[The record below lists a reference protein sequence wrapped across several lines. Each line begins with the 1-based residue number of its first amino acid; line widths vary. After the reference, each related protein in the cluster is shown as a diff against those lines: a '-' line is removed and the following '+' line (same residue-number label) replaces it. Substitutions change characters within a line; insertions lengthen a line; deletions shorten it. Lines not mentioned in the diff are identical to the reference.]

1 MNAPLEKLIEISR
14 EYGKNKDFV
23 LGGGGNT
30 SFKDDRHL
38 WIKASGVSLADIT
51 EEGFVQLDRGK
62 LAVIAEAS
70 YSEDSDERERQV
82 MAHLQQAIVDPERGK
97 RPSVETSL
105 HNLIAYKYVVHMHPW
120 LVNALLCARNSA
132 RISHELFGNEALYIG
147 YTDPGYVLFKK
158 LSAEVEKYRQV
169 HGKDPQII
177 LLENHGIFIS
187 ADTTEEIRKLYQDVF
202 ERISSKIPQEFS
214 FETLEV
220 SDLATEVLPVIRMAL
235 SEQGLKIVSIR
246 NNTLIEHFTEDQT
259 RFQKISLPFTP
270 DQIVY
275 CKAKFIYIPN
285 VRTAGEVVS
294 SFLHQLERFRQEFGY
309 DPKIILIK
317 GMGLAAVDAHYNAV
331 QTALDVYEDLMKISY
346 FSEFF
351 GGPRFMTMDQISF
364 IDHWEVENY
373 RRKVSISDRQERLNG
388 KIALV
393 TGAAQGFGN
402 GIARGLFHENAHVV
416 IADINDEAGQQ
427 LADELNSKSG
437 KNKSLFVHADVSD
450 PESVKKMI
458 KSTVLAF
465 GGIDILISNAGI
477 LQAGSLDEMEPDVF
491 ERITRINYM
500 GYYLCA
506 KYASRIMKIQHEQS
520 PGHFMDIIQIN
531 SKSGLRGSNKNFAYA
546 GGKFGG
552 IGLTESFALEL
563 IPYRIKVNSICPGN
577 FFEGPL
583 WSDPRKGLFVQY
595 LQAGKVPGAKTIEDV
610 KAFYEQQVP
619 VGRGCRV
626 EDVMKAI
633 LYAIEQEYETG
644 QAIPVTGGQ
653 VMLK

>member
-1 MNAPLEKLIEISR
+1 MNASLEKLIEISR
-14 EYGKNKDFV
+14 DYGKNKDFV

-30 SFKDDRHL
+30 SYKDDHYL

-51 EEGFVQLDRGK
+51 EEGFVQLDRSK
-62 LAVIAEAS
+62 LTVIAETI

-82 MAHLQQAIVDPERGK
+82 MAHLYQAIVDPEKGK

-105 HNLIAYKYVVHMHPW
+105 HNLIAYTYVVHMHPW
-120 LVNALLCARNSA
+120 LVNALLCSRNSA
-132 RISHELFGNEALYIG
+132 RISHELFGDAALYIG

-177 LLENHGIFIS
+177 FLENHGIFIS
-187 ADTTEEIRKLYQDVF
+187 ADTTEEIRKLYQNVF
-202 ERISSKIPQEFS
+202 ERISSKIS
-214 FETLEV
+214 KDLTFETRNV
-220 SDLATEVLPVIRMAL
+220 PDLASEVLPAIRMAL
-235 SEQGLKIVSIR
+235 SVQGLKIVSIR
-246 NNTLIEHFTEDQT
+246 NNSLIEHFAEDQVH
-259 RFQKISLPFTP
+259 FQKISLPFTP

-275 CKAKFIYIPN
+275 CRAKYIYIHN
-285 VRTAGEVVS
+285 IRTSGEIVT

-317 GMGLAAVDAHYNAV
+317 GMGLVAVDAHYNAV

-346 FSEFF
+346 YSEFF
-351 GGPRFMTMDQISF
+351 GGPRFLTMDQISF

-373 RRKVSISDRQERLNG
+373 RRKVSVSDRQGRLNG

-402 GIARGLFHENAHVV
+402 GIARGLFNENAHVV

-427 LADELNSKSG
+427 LADELNSTSG

-450 PESVKKMI
+450 PESVKRMI
-458 KSTVLAF
+458 KNTVLAF

-506 KYASRIMKIQHEQS
+506 KYASRIMKIQYEHN

-563 IPYRIKVNSICPGN
+563 IPYHIKVNSICPGN

-583 WSDPRKGLFVQY
+583 WSDPHKGLFVQY

-619 VGRGCRV
+619 AGRGCRI

>member
-1 MNAPLEKLIEISR
+1 MNASLEKLIEISR

-30 SFKDDRHL
+30 SFKDDRYL

-82 MAHLQQAIVDPERGK
+82 MAHLHQAIVDPEKGK

-105 HNLIAYKYVVHMHPW
+105 HNLIAYTYVVHMHPW

-132 RISHELFGNEALYIG
+132 RISHELFGDEALYIG

-158 LSAEVEKYRQV
+158 LSAEIEKYRQV

-202 ERISSKIPQEFS
+202 ERISSKIPRKFS
-214 FETLEV
+214 FETREV
-220 SDLATEVLPVIRMAL
+220 PDHAADVLPAIRMAL

-246 NNTLIEHFTEDQT
+246 NNTLIEHFAEDQT
-259 RFQKISLPFTP
+259 RFQKVSLPFTP

-275 CKAKFIYIPN
+275 CKAKYIYIPN
-285 VRTAGEVVS
+285 AHTAGEVVS

-373 RRKVSISDRQERLNG
+373 RRKVSISDRQGRLNG

-506 KYASRIMKIQHEQS
+506 KYASRIMKIQHEQN

-619 VGRGCRV
+619 AGRGCRV

>member
-1 MNAPLEKLIEISR
+1 MLEKLIEISR
-14 EYGKNKDFV
+14 EYGKNKDFA

-30 SFKDDRHL
+30 SYKDDKYL
-38 WIKASGVSLADIT
+38 WIKASGISLADIK
-51 EEGFVQLDRGK
+51 EDGFVRLDRKK
-62 LAVIAEAS
+62 LSVIAEAS

-82 MAHLQQAIVDPERGK
+82 MEHLHQAIVDPEKGK

-105 HNLIAYKYVVHMHPW
+105 HNLIAYTYVVHMHPW
-120 LVNALLCARNSA
+120 LVNSLLCARNSA
-132 RISHELFGNEALYIG
+132 KISHELFGDKALYIG

-158 LSAEVEKYRQV
+158 LSTDVEKYRQA
-169 HGKDPQII
+169 HGKDPKII

-187 ADTTEEIRKLYQDVF
+187 ADSTEEIRMLYQDVF
-202 ERISSKIPQEFS
+202 ERIHSKIPNEF
-214 FETLEV
+214 FKETLEV
-220 SDLATEVLPVIRMAL
+220 PDLATEVLPAIRMAL

-246 NNTLIEHFTEDQT
+246 HNTLIEHFAEDHAH
-259 RFQKISLPFTP
+259 FQKISLPFTP

-275 CKAKFIYIPN
+275 CRAKYMYIPN
-285 VRTAGEVVS
+285 AQTAGEIVS
-294 SFLHQLERFRQEFGY
+294 SFLHQLEKSRQEFGY
-309 DPKIILIK
+309 DPKIILIR
-317 GMGLAAVDAHYNAV
+317 GMGLVAVDAHYNAV
-331 QTALDVYEDLMKISY
+331 QTTLDVYEDLMKISY
-346 FSEFF
+346 YSEFF

-373 RRKVSISDRQERLNG
+373 RRKISISDRQGRLKG

-416 IADINDEAGQQ
+416 VADINDEAGQQ
-427 LADELNSKSG
+427 LVDEMNGKSG
-437 KNKSLFVHADVSD
+437 KNNSLFVHADVSD

-458 KSTVLAF
+458 KSTVHAF

-477 LQAGSLDEMEPDVF
+477 LEAGSLDEMEPDVF

-506 KYASRIMKIQHEQS
+506 KYASHIMKIQHEQR
-520 PGHFMDIIQIN
+520 PGYFMDIIQIN

-583 WSDPRKGLFVQY
+583 WSDPQKGLFVQY

-619 VGRGCRV
+619 AGRGCRV

-633 LYAIEQEYETG
+633 LYTIEQEYETG

>member
-1 MNAPLEKLIEISR
+1 MNASLEKLIEISR

-30 SFKDDRHL
+30 SFKDDRYL

-82 MAHLQQAIVDPERGK
+82 MAHLHQAIVDPEKGK

-105 HNLIAYKYVVHMHPW
+105 HNLIAYTYVVHMHPW

-132 RISHELFGNEALYIG
+132 RISHEIFGDEALYIG

-158 LSAEVEKYRQV
+158 LSAEIEKYRQV

-202 ERISSKIPQEFS
+202 ERISSKIPRKFS
-214 FETLEV
+214 FETREV
-220 SDLATEVLPVIRMAL
+220 PDHAADVLPAIRMAL

-246 NNTLIEHFTEDQT
+246 NNTLIEHFAEDQT
-259 RFQKISLPFTP
+259 RFQKVSLPFTP

-275 CKAKFIYIPN
+275 CKAKYIYIPN
-285 VRTAGEVVS
+285 AYTAGEVVS

-373 RRKVSISDRQERLNG
+373 RRKVSISDRQGRLNG

-437 KNKSLFVHADVSD
+437 KNKSLFVHADVSH

-506 KYASRIMKIQHEQS
+506 KYASRIMKIQHEQN

-619 VGRGCRV
+619 AGRGCRV

>member
-1 MNAPLEKLIEISR
+1 MNASLEKLIEISR

-30 SFKDDRHL
+30 SFKDDRYL

-82 MAHLQQAIVDPERGK
+82 MAHLHQAIVDPEKGK

-105 HNLIAYKYVVHMHPW
+105 HNLIAYTYVVHMHPW

-132 RISHELFGNEALYIG
+132 RISHELFGDEALYIG

-158 LSAEVEKYRQV
+158 LSAEIQKYRQV

-202 ERISSKIPQEFS
+202 ERISSKIPRKFS
-214 FETLEV
+214 FETREV
-220 SDLATEVLPVIRMAL
+220 PDHAADVLPAIRMAL

-246 NNTLIEHFTEDQT
+246 NNTLIEHFAEDQT
-259 RFQKISLPFTP
+259 RFQKVSLPFTP

-275 CKAKFIYIPN
+275 CKAKYIYIPN
-285 VRTAGEVVS
+285 AHTAGEVVS

-373 RRKVSISDRQERLNG
+373 RRKVSISDRQGRLNG

-506 KYASRIMKIQHEQS
+506 KYASRIMKIQHEQN

-619 VGRGCRV
+619 AGRGCRV

>member
-1 MNAPLEKLIEISR
+1 MNASLEKLIEISR

-30 SFKDDRHL
+30 SFKDDRYL

-70 YSEDSDERERQV
+70 YIEDSDERERQV
-82 MAHLQQAIVDPERGK
+82 MAHLHQAIVDSEKGK

-132 RISHELFGNEALYIG
+132 RISQELFGNEALYIG

-158 LSAEVEKYRQV
+158 LSAEIEKYRQV

-220 SDLATEVLPVIRMAL
+220 SDLATEVLPVIRMAF

-246 NNTLIEHFTEDQT
+246 NNTLIEHFAEDQT
-259 RFQKISLPFTP
+259 RFQKVSLPFTP

-275 CKAKFIYIPN
+275 CKAKYIYIPN
-285 VRTAGEVVS
+285 AHTAGEVVS

-317 GMGLAAVDAHYNAV
+317 GMGLAAVDAHHNAV

-373 RRKVSISDRQERLNG
+373 RRKVSISDRQGRLNG

-506 KYASRIMKIQHEQS
+506 KYASRIMKIQHEQN
-520 PGHFMDIIQIN
+520 PGHFMDIMQIN

-595 LQAGKVPGAKTIEDV
+595 LQAGKVPGARTIDDV

-619 VGRGCRV
+619 AGRGCRV

>member
-1 MNAPLEKLIEISR
+1 MNTALEKLIDISR

-30 SFKDDRHL
+30 SFKDDKYL

-51 EEGFVQLDRGK
+51 EEGFVQLDRSK
-62 LAVIAEAS
+62 LAVIAEAI

-82 MAHLQQAIVDPERGK
+82 MAHLHQAIVNPEKGK

-105 HNLIAYKYVVHMHPW
+105 HNLIRYSYVVHMHPW
-120 LVNALLCARNSA
+120 MVNALLCARNSA
-132 RISHELFGNEALYIG
+132 KISRELFGNEALYIG

-158 LSAEVEKYRQV
+158 LSAEVETFRQV
-169 HGKDPQII
+169 HGKDPQIL
-177 LLENHGIFIS
+177 LLENHGIFVS
-187 ADTTEEIRKLYQDVF
+187 ANTVEEIRNLYQDVF
-202 ERISSKIPQEFS
+202 KRISSRISGEFRYEGRVVPDTAS
-214 FETLEV
+214 
-220 SDLATEVLPVIRMAL
+220 EVLPAIRMAL
-235 SEQGLKIVSIR
+235 SEQGLKIASIR
-246 NNTLIEHFTEDQT
+246 NNSLIEYFAENQLH
-259 RFQKISLPFTP
+259 FQKISLPFTP

-275 CKAKFIYIPN
+275 CRAKYIYIQN
-285 VRTAGEVVS
+285 ARSAEEVVS
-294 SFLHQLERFRQEFGY
+294 LFRHQLERFRQEFGF

-317 GMGLAAVDAHYNAV
+317 GMGLVAVDAHYNAV

-346 FSEFF
+346 YSEFF
-351 GGPRFMTMDQISF
+351 GGPRFLTPDQISF

-373 RRKVSISDRQERLNG
+373 RRKVSISDRQGRLSG

-402 GIARGLFHENAHVV
+402 GIARSLFHENAHVV
-416 IADINDEAGQQ
+416 IADINDEAGLQ
-427 LADELNSKSG
+427 LANELNSKSG
-437 KNKSLFVHADVSD
+437 KNKAFFVHADVSD

-458 KSTVLAF
+458 NDAVLTF
-465 GGIDILISNAGI
+465 GGIDVLISNAGI
-477 LQAGSLDEMEPDVF
+477 LQAGSLEEMEPEVF
-491 ERITRINYM
+491 ERITRINYV

-506 KYASRIMKIQHEQS
+506 KFASRIMKIQHES
-520 PGHFMDIIQIN
+520 CPEHFMDIIQIN

-583 WSDPRKGLFVQY
+583 WSDPQKGLFVQY
-595 LQAGKVPGAKTIEDV
+595 LKAGKVPGARTIEDV
-610 KAFYEQQVP
+610 KAFYEQQIP
-619 VGRGCRV
+619 AGRGCRI
-626 EDVMKAI
+626 EDVIKAI

>member
-1 MNAPLEKLIEISR
+1 MNASLEKLIEISR

-30 SFKDDRHL
+30 SFKDDRYL

-82 MAHLQQAIVDPERGK
+82 MAHLHQAIVDPEKGK

-105 HNLIAYKYVVHMHPW
+105 HNLIAYTYVVHMHPW

-132 RISHELFGNEALYIG
+132 RISHEIFGDEALYIG

-158 LSAEVEKYRQV
+158 LSAEIEKYRQV

-202 ERISSKIPQEFS
+202 ERISSKIPRKFS
-214 FETLEV
+214 FETREV
-220 SDLATEVLPVIRMAL
+220 PDHAADVLPAIRMAL

-246 NNTLIEHFTEDQT
+246 NNTLIEHFAEDQT
-259 RFQKISLPFTP
+259 RFQKVSLPFTP

-275 CKAKFIYIPN
+275 CKAKYIYIPN
-285 VRTAGEVVS
+285 AHTAGEVVS

-373 RRKVSISDRQERLNG
+373 RRKVSISDRQGRLNG

-506 KYASRIMKIQHEQS
+506 KYASRIMKIQHEQN

-619 VGRGCRV
+619 AGRGCRV

>member
-1 MNAPLEKLIEISR
+1 MNASLEKLIEISR

-30 SFKDDRHL
+30 SFKDDRYL

-51 EEGFVQLDRGK
+51 EEGFVQLDRGM

-82 MAHLQQAIVDPERGK
+82 MAHLHQAIVDPEKGK

-105 HNLIAYKYVVHMHPW
+105 HNLIAYTYVVHMHPW

-132 RISHELFGNEALYIG
+132 RISHEIFGDEALYIG

-158 LSAEVEKYRQV
+158 LSAEIEKYRQV

-202 ERISSKIPQEFS
+202 ERISSKIPRKFS
-214 FETLEV
+214 FETREV
-220 SDLATEVLPVIRMAL
+220 PDHAADVLPAIRMAL

-246 NNTLIEHFTEDQT
+246 NNTLIEHFAEDQT
-259 RFQKISLPFTP
+259 RFQKVSLPFTP

-275 CKAKFIYIPN
+275 CKAKYIYIPN
-285 VRTAGEVVS
+285 AHTAGEVVS

-331 QTALDVYEDLMKISY
+331 QTALDVYEDMMKISY

-373 RRKVSISDRQERLNG
+373 RRKVSISDRQGRLNG

-506 KYASRIMKIQHEQS
+506 KYASRIMKIQHEQN

-619 VGRGCRV
+619 AGRGCRV

>member
-1 MNAPLEKLIEISR
+1 MNASLEKLIEISR

-30 SFKDDRHL
+30 SFKDDRYL

-82 MAHLQQAIVDPERGK
+82 MAHLHQAIVDPEKGK

-105 HNLIAYKYVVHMHPW
+105 HNLIAYTYVVHMHPW

-132 RISHELFGNEALYIG
+132 RISHELFGDEALYIG

-158 LSAEVEKYRQV
+158 LSAEIQKYRQV

-202 ERISSKIPQEFS
+202 ERISSKIPRKFT
-214 FETLEV
+214 FETREV
-220 SDLATEVLPVIRMAL
+220 PDHAADVLPAIRMAL

-246 NNTLIEHFTEDQT
+246 NNTLIEHFAEDQT
-259 RFQKISLPFTP
+259 RFQKVSLPFTP

-275 CKAKFIYIPN
+275 CKAKYIYIPN
-285 VRTAGEVVS
+285 AHTAGEVVS

-373 RRKVSISDRQERLNG
+373 RRKVSISDRQGRLNG

-506 KYASRIMKIQHEQS
+506 KYASRIMKIQHEQN

-619 VGRGCRV
+619 AGRGCRV